1 MKPINKIVVAIG
13 VLDIGYILWL
23 ATNYFTDP
31 SNQTAGLYDSL
42 VSFGLPYPELQ
53 FSALLAFYASILL
66 CGISLTLNSYKL
78 VWLNYAQ
85 FPIRVLLVAPTLYP
99 VFYLLSKAGVEL
111 NIILSLS
118 LLIGMELGRIYI
130 IYKWSHITSRSRATA
145 Q

>member
-1 MKPINKIVVAIG
+1 MKPIDKIVVAIG
-13 VLDIGYILWL
+13 VLDIGYVLWL
-23 ATNYFTDP
+23 ATNYFPDQ

-53 FSALLAFYASILL
+53 FLALLAFYASILI
-66 CGISLTLNSYKL
+66 CGISLTINSYKL

-99 VFYLLSKAGVEL
+99 VFYLLSKAGIEL
-111 NIILSLS
+111 SIIISLS
-118 LLIGMELGRIYI
+118 LLIITESGRIFI